1 MCHDRMLALADA
13 NEFER
18 AASLARVAKKKFS
31 NDPRFEESLRKYEF
45 ASLRSI
51 PLLNDGLRS
60 DQRAIA
66 KYRIDKL
73 RGLDP
78 SIRAEK
84 LNELADEIIQQ
95 IDPDSSSSGR
105 TVILQYPS
113 NYFLVICTS
122 RENHDKIQ
130 DLVGKDAL
138 QPWRK

>member
-1 MCHDRMLALADA
+1 MAHALLCLICILYPQQTSQDNEELRKMCHDRMLALADA

-51 PLLNDGLRS
+51 PLLNDGLGS

-84 LNELADEIIQQ
+84 LNELADE
-95 IDPDSSSSGR
+95 
-105 TVILQYPS
+105 
-113 NYFLVICTS
+113 
-122 RENHDKIQ
+122 NHS
-130 DLVGKDAL
+130 ANR
-138 QPWRK
+138 P